1 MTVYLFYDTSKTDKA
16 GLFALCYL
24 HSTHTLS
31 VLCRVDKN
39 FLLILD
45 IKSKY
50 CCNVHAAMTKP
61 GTCAIAT
68 KAMALGNSAVW
79 IFTFFFLQLLG
90 PIYQYLG
97 HFIRTLLTTA
107 VYVG

>member
-1 MTVYLFYDTSKTDKA
+1 MIQVKQIKLCHLPCVICTV
-16 GLFALCYL
+16 
-24 HSTHTLS
+24 HTIS

-39 FLLILD
+39 CLLILD

-50 CCNVHAAMTKP
+50 CCNLHAVMTNP
-61 GTCAIAT
+61 GTCATAT
-68 KAMALGNSAVW
+68 RWLWEKFWES
-79 IFTFFFLQLLG
+79 FLQLLG
-90 PIYQYLG
+90 PIYRYLG